1 MLKLNNLTYEVFD
14 ENKHEKTILKNIDLT
29 FPKNKMT
36 VVTGP
41 NGSGK
46 STLIKLLMGVLSPT
60 SGEIFYKNEDI
71 TNLSISQRANLGI
84 TMAFQQPVRFKGL
97 TVKDLLTLASK
108 KIQMYQMRVII
119 LQGWGFVQEII

>member
-46 STLIKLLMGVLSPT
+46 STLIKLLMGVLSPS

-108 KIQMYQMRVII
+108 KNTNVS
-119 LQGWGFVQEII
+119 EAC